1 MKDVIQIPLKEYEA
15 MKEEISLLKDTE
27 LLKKI
32 NRLVELLYQ
41 EKYGLYMGDNTSD
54 LGNVSIKK
62 NWQEANSPW
71 DNV

>member
-32 NRLVELLYQ
+32 NRLVELLYE

-54 LGNVSIKK
+54 LTNVSIQK

>member
-32 NRLVELLYQ
+32 NRLVELLYE

-54 LGNVSIKK
+54 LTNVSIKK